1 LLKLYEKPRVG
12 PTRSAGVTTM
22 DPAALF
28 SSANLLY
35 IHQEYEEALK
45 HYTCAVSLEDSADY
59 RVCRAACF
67 IKLGKF
73 AKALEDAEQA
83 MKFDPKSHM
92 AHYWKGIASFY
103 IGEFNTAKLA
113 FEESV
118 KIAPNAKTP
127 RTHWVRKCDPE
138 LSGSTL
144 PLQGLAGD
152 VVNAVPRATGSSD
165 SGAPSQASA
174 PSKPTSASAKSEAT
188 SSAKKEGLSISGRKP
203 IRREWYQ
210 NNSHVIITIFAK
222 DIPEDVCKVNFHEQD
237 LAVSFPL
244 PGAPDEEYKLELELF
259 EPIEPSGCRI
269 EISKVKIELHLAK
282 KSSGTH
288 WKALEK
294 QAEVLSVTSD
304 QPSYPTS
311 SKQKRDWGQINR
323 EMDQELKNDK
333 SQGDEALNK
342 LFREIY
348 DRADDD
354 TRRAMN
360 KSFQTSGGTVLSTNW
375 GEVAK
380 SDYEGKDRPTPPEG
394 QEWKDWRQK

>member
-127 RTHWVRKCDPE
+127 RTHWVRKCDAE

-144 PLQGLAGD
+144 PLQGLAGE
-152 VVNAVPRATGSSD
+152 VVK
-165 SGAPSQASA
+165 QC
-174 PSKPTSASAKSEAT
+174 
-188 SSAKKEGLSISGRKP
+188 L
-203 IRREWYQ
+203 
-210 NNSHVIITIFAK
+210 
-222 DIPEDVCKVNFHEQD
+222 EQ
-237 LAVSFPL
+237 LVVQ
-244 PGAPDEEYKLELELF
+244 
-259 EPIEPSGCRI
+259 IQ
-269 EISKVKIELHLAK
+269 ELHHRRALHLNQRLQVQNQKQPLLQRRRGFQFLVA
-282 KSSGTH
+282 SQSDESGTR
-288 WKALEK
+288 
-294 QAEVLSVTSD
+294 TIRM
-304 QPSYPTS
+304 S
-311 SKQKRDWGQINR
+311 S
-323 EMDQELKNDK
+323 
-333 SQGDEALNK
+333 
-342 LFREIY
+342 
-348 DRADDD
+348 
-354 TRRAMN
+354 
-360 KSFQTSGGTVLSTNW
+360 
-375 GEVAK
+375 
-380 SDYEGKDRPTPPEG
+380 
-394 QEWKDWRQK
+394 